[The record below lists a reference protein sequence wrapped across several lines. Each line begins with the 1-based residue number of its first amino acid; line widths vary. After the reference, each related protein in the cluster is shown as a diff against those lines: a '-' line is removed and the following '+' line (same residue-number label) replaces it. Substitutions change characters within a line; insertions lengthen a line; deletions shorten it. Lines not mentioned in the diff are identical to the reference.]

1 MHVPTATSKGAPA
14 MGRKL
19 RDVLATL
26 PQDRRERIAR
36 QGDQILEEI
45 DTLAELRRRA
55 GEPQRAVAER
65 LGISQPAVSKLEH
78 QTDMTLSALESYV
91 GTLGGSVRIVIEVPG
106 RTPVTL
112 RSLRDLND
120 EVPPDPTD
128 RT

>member
-1 MHVPTATSKGAPA
+1 

>member
-1 MHVPTATSKGAPA
+1 

-26 PQDRRERIAR
+26 PEDRRQRIAR
-36 QGDQILEEI
+36 QRDEMLDEI

-55 GEPQRAVAER
+55 GKPQRAIAQQ

-91 GTLGGSVRIVIEVPG
+91 DTLGGTVRVVIEVPG
-106 RTPVTL
+106 YPPVML
-112 RSLRDLND
+112 RSLRDLD
-120 EVPPDPTD
+120 DDADAGQTD
-128 RT
+128 TPA